1 MPNLKQSLLNQDL
14 GYLRIVAEL
23 WGIEV
28 NITDVRNGADLLI
41 PPLSDRPLVKEV
53 VEALPVEAKSA
64 LQTLLQHEGRL
75 QWAVFVRRFG
85 KVREMGAGRRDRERP
100 FEDPISPA
108 EMLWYRALV
117 GRAFFDTPDGPQEFA
132 YIPTDLIP
140 LLPEGQVRVPIS
152 FGNPASP
159 QNHGKQTD
167 ANDHI
172 LDHACTLLAALRI
185 GLPLEQLTINS
196 HPSSIQSPYPLSTQ
210 PLHRLLV
217 AAGLISVDDQPES
230 EETRTFLEASRGEG
244 LVKLAQAWLQSD
256 QFNELS
262 LIPGLQMEG
271 EWANDPRKTRMTI
284 MGFLSSVPPGKWW
297 SMRAFIASVRQ
308 HHPDFQRPAGDYDS
322 WFIRKRETGEYL
334 RGFVHWDQVDG
345 ALLHYLIAG
354 PMHWLGMMDLIVQ
367 PDNSSNVGVRLT
379 AFRLS
384 SWSAILLNG
393 EVLTGLPKEE
403 ATILIRSDGRIRVPR
418 YAPRVARYQIA
429 RFCEW
434 ENEEADTYQYK
445 LTPSSLARAQKQ
457 GLSSSHLVALLRRYT
472 SATPPTLVKALEK
485 WEEHGTQARLERLLV
500 LRLKSPGVL
509 QELRASRAARF
520 LGDRLGPTAV
530 IVKSGA
536 WEKVVAVLAELGY
549 LTEIEDLPR

>member
-1 MPNLKQSLLNQDL
+1 MPDLKQSLLVQDL

-23 WGIEV
+23 WGLDL
-28 NITDVRNGADLLI
+28 NFTDARSEADLLV
-41 PPLSDRPLVKEV
+41 PLLLDRSLLEEV
-53 VEALPVEAKSA
+53 IESLPAEAEAA
-64 LQTLLQHEGRL
+64 LQTLLHNEGRL
-75 QWAVFVRRFG
+75 QWAVFIRRFG
-85 KVREMGAGRRDRERP
+85 EVREMGAGRRDRERP

-108 EMLWYRALV
+108 ETLWYRALV

-140 LLPEGQVRVPIS
+140 LLPEDQVKRQIS

-159 QNHGKQTD
+159 EELGKPIPAD
-167 ANDHI
+167 DHI

-196 HPSSIQSPYPLSTQ
+196 HPSSIQSPYPLSAQ
-210 PLHRLLV
+210 PLHQLLI
-217 AAGLISVDDQPES
+217 AAGLVSVDDQPES

-262 LIPGLQMEG
+262 LIPGLQLEG

-284 MGFLSSVPPGKWW
+284 MGFLSSIPPGKWW
-297 SMRAFIASVRQ
+297 SMSAFIASVHQ

-354 PMHWLGMMDLIVQ
+354 PMHWLGMMELIVQ
-367 PDNSSNVGVRLT
+367 PDNSSNVGVLLT

-384 SWSAILLNG
+384 SWSVTLLNG
-393 EVLTGLPKEE
+393 GVLTGLPKEE
-403 ATILIRSDGRIRVPR
+403 ATILVHSDGRIRVPR

-429 RFCEW
+429 RFCAW

-445 LTPSSLARAQKQ
+445 LTPSSLARARKQ

-472 SATPPTLVKALEK
+472 PATPPNLVKALEK

-500 LRLKSPGVL
+500 LRLKSPDVL

-530 IVKSGA
+530 IVKFGA

-549 LTEIEDLPR
+549 LTEMEDHP